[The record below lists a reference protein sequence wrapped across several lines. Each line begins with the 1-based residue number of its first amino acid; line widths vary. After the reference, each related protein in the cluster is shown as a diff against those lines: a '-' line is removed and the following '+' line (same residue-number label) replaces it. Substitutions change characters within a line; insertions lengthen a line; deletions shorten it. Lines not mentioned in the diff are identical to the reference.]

1 MSASALTMPE
11 PEIETSALTVAD
23 LLERLGDIPASRV
36 RLHPPIGTATEADV
50 IAVHAREKRLCE
62 LVDGT
67 LVEKGMGYYESLV
80 AAVLIQYLRN
90 YCDPQKLG
98 MVAGESGM
106 LKLEPGLVRIPDV
119 SFISWDH
126 FPGRKAPRE
135 PIPGLA
141 PDLAVEVL
149 SASNTPKE
157 IRRKLGEYFAAG
169 TRLAWIVDPVARTV
183 RVHTAPDVS
192 TLLNEHETLDG
203 GTVIPGFSLSITEWF
218 ALADGPGT
226 A

>member
-1 MSASALTMPE
+1 MSTLTMPE
-11 PEIETSALTVAD
+11 SEIEAKALTVAD
-23 LLERLGDIPASRV
+23 LLERLGDIPAFRV

-50 IAVHAREKRLCE
+50 IAEERLCE

-67 LVEKGMGYYESLV
+67 LVEKAVGYYESLV
-80 AAVLIQYLRN
+80 ASVLIHLLHL
-90 YCDPQKLG
+90 YCDPRKLG
-98 MVAGESGM
+98 MIAGEAGM

-135 PIPGLA
+135 PIPNLA

-157 IRRKLGEYFAAG
+157 IHRKLGEYFAAG

-192 TLLNEHETLDG
+192 TLLNEHETVDG
-203 GTVIPGFSLSITEWF
+203 GTVIPGFSLSIAEWF